1 MMDKA
6 TLMAKVDAS
15 LNNIRPY
22 LEADGGGISL
32 LDISDD
38 FTAFVELQG
47 ACTHCSMSHMTMKAG
62 VEETI
67 KTAVPEIK
75 AVVAMQS

>member
-1 MMDKA
+1 MTKEE
-6 TLMAKVDAS
+6 LMAKVDAS

-22 LEADGGGISL
+22 LEADGGGIEL
-32 LDISDD
+32 VDISED
-38 FTAFVELQG
+38 FTALVELQG